1 MPGKLN
7 VPEPLLPEEISREL
21 RTKVI
26 GREIRYFPQ
35 VDSTNTRA
43 RALARAGAP
52 EGTVVIAETQTA
64 GRGRR
69 NNRWESQPGL
79 GIWMTILLR
88 PRIPLVPLQEAA
100 GFTMLAAMSVVRAV
114 EHVCGLSPRIK
125 WPNDVL
131 IGERKVCGI
140 LAEAGGSSNAR
151 YMNPGTGEVARGPG
165 TGNARY
171 MNPGTGEVA
180 RGPGMGNARYILVGI
195 GLNVNQEEG
204 DFSPEVRAR
213 ATSLRLARGRVVG
226 RVALTKELL
235 QGFDSIYLR
244 QPRFPEI
251 VELIRPYSA
260 TLGARVRVEIARG
273 ATREATE
280 RAAGEAA
287 GETAGSA
294 AEPRYF
300 TGLAVEIA
308 PDGGLVIEDDGG
320 GRRVVHSGEVS
331 IRSADGN
338 YV

>member
-140 LAEAGGSSNAR
+140 LAEAGGSS
-151 YMNPGTGEVARGPG
+151 
-165 TGNARY
+165 NARY